1 MSRSI
6 YRSRQGE
13 AAIAALY
20 DAALERLGAPHESRT
35 VATHLGATHVL
46 ALGPPDAPPVVV
58 LPGGNF
64 LGPTC
69 LAWIAPLAA
78 DHRLY
83 APDVV
88 GQPGRSAPARPSPRG
103 DGHARWLAEVPD
115 GLGLARASL
124 VGISYGAGLALRL
137 LGRAPGRVARAALV
151 SPAGLVAGPLA
162 PLVTRVALPMLRYR
176 LAPRRDHLLQA
187 ARPMLSEPDE
197 ALATQIGAVYRHV
210 RLDPRLPRLATAA
223 ELRGCAAPIL
233 IFAAAEDLFFPGAAV
248 AARARAIIPRLA
260 GIEILPGSRHI
271 PAQAAFGHI
280 NARLRTFLAGQPPP
294 DPVG

>member
-13 AAIAALY
+13 FALAALY

-35 VATHLGATHVL
+35 VATHLGDTHVL
-46 ALGPPDAPPVVV
+46 ALGPPEAPPVLV

-69 LAWIAPLAA
+69 LAWFAPLAA

-83 APDVV
+83 APDLV

-103 DGHARWLAEVPD
+103 EGHARWLVEVLD

-162 PLVTRVALPMLRYR
+162 PLVAQVALPMLRYR
-176 LAPRRDHLLQA
+176 LAPTGDHLLRA
-187 ARPMLSEPDE
+187 ARPLLSERDDE
-197 ALATQIGAVYRHV
+197 LTTQIGAVYRHV
-210 RLDPRLPRLATAA
+210 RLDPRRPRLARAA
-223 ELRGCAAPIL
+223 VLRAAP
-233 IFAAAEDLFFPGAAV
+233 
-248 AARARAIIPRLA
+248 PR
-260 GIEILPGSRHI
+260 P
-271 PAQAAFGHI
+271 
-280 NARLRTFLAGQPPP
+280 
-294 DPVG
+294 